1 MKLRPDP
8 GIIIKRAHPNGN
20 LVAIGPIAAEQTR
33 AAVETKRFHSSLS
46 FAVNAN
52 QLRAAQ
58 QSKLFL
64 QDSRLGAD
72 RGAGMFPAT
81 IAMAM
86 ARAKKWRLDFEPHA
100 AAETTAPNRR
110 RHIFFL
116 PSIHAI
122 KSAVVKPS

>member
-1 MKLRPDP
+1 MKLRADA
-8 GIIIKRAHPNGN
+8 GIVIECAHPNGN
-20 LVAIGPIAAEQTR
+20 MVAIGPIASEQTR
-33 AAVETKRFHSSLS
+33 ATVDAKGFHRSFP

-52 QLRAAQ
+52 QLRASQ

-86 ARAKKWRLDFEPHA
+86 ACAKKWRIDFEPHA
-100 AAETTAPNRR
+100 AAETTAPNRS

-122 KSAVVKPS
+122 KSAAVEPS

>member
-1 MKLRPDP
+1 MKLRADP
-8 GIIIKRAHPNGN
+8 GIVIERAHSNGN
-20 LVAIGPIAAEQTR
+20 LVAIGPIATEQTR
-33 AAVETKRFHSSLS
+33 AAVETKRFHGPFP

-52 QLRAAQ
+52 QLRATQ
-58 QSKLFL
+58 QPKLFL
-64 QDSRLGAD
+64 QNSRLSTD
-72 RGAGMFPAT
+72 RGARMFPAT

-100 AAETTAPNRR
+100 AAETTAPNPG

-122 KSAVVKPS
+122 KSAAVEPS